1 MKKTST
7 QKTRDAVSLLLQGH
21 SYSKVAARLS
31 ISKAT
36 VHRIKK
42 LHLPGGGR
50 AQAGRPRLLG
60 AQQVRHIVRKATSGQ
75 LDTAV
80 EVKKSMLEQQQIQLS
95 ADTVRRALKRSGLRS
110 AAKVKKPLLK
120 ARHIRDRLA
129 FAGKYKHWTVADW
142 MRVIWSDETK
152 INRFG
157 SDGRKWCWKEPGSAL
172 KPSHV
177 VGTLKH
183 GGGSI
188 MVWGCMT
195 AEGPGFLT
203 KIDGG
208 LDAELYCRIL
218 EGELQDTIE
227 WYGMERDK
235 VVFQHDN
242 DPKHT
247 ARRTKEWIERNKLRV
262 LDWPAQ
268 SPDLNPIEHLWE
280 HLKRRLEDYESV
292 PSGVHELWERV
303 QVEWEKISKEECMH
317 LIESMPRR
325 LAAVLKAKGSYS
337 KY

>member
-1 MKKTST
+1 MKKTSA
-7 QKTRDAVSLLLQGH
+7 QKTTDAVSLLLQGH

-31 ISKAT
+31 VSKAT
-36 VHRIKK
+36 IYRIKK
-42 LHLPGGGR
+42 AHLPGVGG
-50 AQAGRPRLLG
+50 AKVGRPPVLSV
-60 AQQVRHIVRKATSGQ
+60 QQVRHIVRKITSGQ

-80 EVKKSMLEQQQIQLS
+80 EVKKSMLEQQQMQLS
-95 ADTVRRALKRSGLRS
+95 ADTVRRALRRSGLRS

-129 FAGKYKHWTVADW
+129 FARKHQHWTVADW

-157 SDGRKWCWKEPGSAL
+157 SDGRKWSWKEPGSAL

-177 VGTLKH
+177 QGTLKH

-195 AEGPGFLT
+195 AEGPGYLT

-218 EGELQDTIE
+218 EGSLQDTIE
-227 WYGMERDK
+227 WYGMERDR
-235 VVFQHDN
+235 VIFQHDN

-247 ARRTKEWIERNKLRV
+247 ARRTKEWLERNKLQV

-280 HLKRRLEDYESV
+280 HLKRRLADYESM

-325 LAAVLKAKGSYS
+325 IVAVLKAKGGYT